1 MSPDRPQAPSGTELR
16 RRARA
21 EALPFFSALALADP
35 ADLVR
40 AWTRQLTLAGS
51 AAQVHVLVDTLTGT
65 ETSTLLALRDF
76 LHATATWCHDRGQP
90 ALAERYLRTGDLF
103 DIADRQLYQLGI
115 DHLTA
120 LHPQAAPTEKEAI
133 PESH

>member
-1 MSPDRPQAPSGTELR
+1 MSPDHPETPSGAELR

-21 EALPFFSALALADP
+21 EALPFLAALALADP

-40 AWTRQLTLAGS
+40 AWTHQLTLAGS
-51 AAQVHVLVDTLTGT
+51 AAQVHLLVDTLTGT

-76 LHATATWCHDRGQP
+76 LHATATWCRDRGQP
-90 ALAERYLRTGDLF
+90 ALAERYLRTSDLL

-120 LHPQAAPTEKEAI
+120 LHTQAPASRSDRNGGRP
-133 PESH
+133 